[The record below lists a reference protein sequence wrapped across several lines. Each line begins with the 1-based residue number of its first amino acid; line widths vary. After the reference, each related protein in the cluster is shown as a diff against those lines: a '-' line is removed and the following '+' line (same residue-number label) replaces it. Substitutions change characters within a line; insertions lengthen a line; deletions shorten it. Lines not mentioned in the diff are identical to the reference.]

1 MARLK
6 AMRAALAGTALAA
19 LALPGA
25 PLAQTAQGATDED
38 AGAIVVT
45 ARRVEERLQ
54 DVPIAVS
61 ALGGADLARQQLDD
75 LSDIAEKTVGFA
87 FENFTGI
94 TVQPVI
100 RGQTNLR
107 IDSPVLNV
115 AFYLDGVYLQRGYF
129 VDQSLLELERVEII
143 KGPQSALYGRNAFAG
158 AVNMVS
164 RRPDLDDWFVKVGG
178 TVGNYDRYD
187 WRAAFNLPILPDR
200 LAVFFNYAHSEF
212 DGSWKNNHPLANE
225 RGATTRGRLGG
236 WDKDTYQAR
245 VLIKPTNWLTLDA
258 EYIRTDRLLEA
269 PANYTISTTGLVN
282 TVNTLN
288 CSPRAALT
296 PPFAVENRLLCGEVP
311 VTPSLRPGER
321 RPPGL
326 VIDPRAFSLK
336 GPTQFIT
343 AKAEFAPEGSP
354 ITATYQFGFT
364 KANVLG
370 RGSPMRDPTTPVVL
384 FGQNFGTIFDSSGTE
399 SEFKGASHEVRFT
412 YTPESN
418 WRALVGFNYSYTRDI
433 NSNASESAPTLSL
446 TPPNPNQLFPIG
458 PGLPFP
464 SGFFQRNT
472 YIQRTENIFSAF
484 FFLGWKPTDRF
495 ELSFEGRYT
504 KEDLDLIDFLT
515 RDPAN
520 PAIQASNPFRSR
532 RDTGYFTP
540 RITGSFRVTPDN
552 LLYASVARGVKSGG
566 LNGNTPFVGQRAYQ
580 EETNWTYEI
589 GAKNQFFDRALTL
602 NVAAYYTDWQDLQT
616 TAVRLTATGGPPNF
630 IGIVPTTIGNIG
642 GVNVWGLEAEGA
654 WRITP
659 ALTLDF
665 GASYNRSRYKDGSFS
680 QRLGAS
686 QNCDG
691 TVCAPVTLPGQPFP
705 VLLVEG
711 NQLERVPEIDSF
723 AGLTFEGD
731 LPNGW
736 GFFVRGDVTYQTKI
750 FLDETNLNWVSDRL
764 LANASAGL
772 SIGPVDLRFWVKNLA
787 DKKYVSN
794 SLVLIGTG
802 GALSASYVPNLGDR
816 RTFGV
821 TGSVAFGPGAR
832 R

>member
-1 MARLK
+1 MAYRIARCAVL
-6 AMRAALAGTALAA
+6 AGAALSALAA
-19 LALPGA
+19 PGVA
-25 PLAQTAQGATDED
+25 WGQAGPPAVEED
-38 AGAIVVT
+38 AGSIVVT

-61 ALGGADLARQQLDD
+61 ALSGGDLARQQLDD

-107 IDSPVLNV
+107 IDSPVQNV
-115 AFYLDGVYLQRGYF
+115 AFFLDGIYLQRGYL
-129 VDQSLLELERVEII
+129 VDQALLELERVEVI

-158 AVNMVS
+158 AVNLVS
-164 RRPDLDDWFVKVGG
+164 RRPDLEDWFVKAGG
-178 TVGNYDRYD
+178 TVGNRERYD
-187 WRAAFNLPILPDR
+187 WRAAINLPVLPER
-200 LAVFFNYAHSEF
+200 VALFFNYAHSEF
-212 DGSWKNNHPLANE
+212 DGTWKNNHPLASPG
-225 RGATTRGRLGG
+225 RFTRGRLGG

-245 VLIKPTNWLTLDA
+245 LLIKPVDSLTLDA
-258 EYIRTDRLLEA
+258 EYIRTERLLEA
-269 PANYTISTTGLVN
+269 PANYTISTIGLVN
-282 TVNTLN
+282 SVNTLN
-288 CSPRAALT
+288 CSPRPGLT
-296 PPFAVENRLLCGEVP
+296 PPFRVENRLFCGEMP
-311 VTPSLRPGER
+311 VTPTLVAGER

-336 GPTQFIT
+336 GPTEFIT
-343 AKAEFAPEGSP
+343 AKVEFAPEGTP
-354 ITATYQFGFT
+354 ITATYQFGLT
-364 KANVLG
+364 KAKVLG
-370 RGSPMRDPTTPVVL
+370 RGSPARDPTTPTII

-412 YTPESN
+412 FNNDGP
-418 WRALVGFNYSYTRDI
+418 WRALIGFNYSYTRDLA
-433 NSNASESAPTLSL
+433 SNASESAPSLSL
-446 TPPNPNQLFPIG
+446 VDPDPNQLFPIG

-472 YIQRTENIFSAF
+472 YIQRTENIFSGF
-484 FFLGWKPTDRF
+484 FFFGWQATDRL

-504 KEDLDLIDFLT
+504 GEELDLIDFLT
-515 RDPAN
+515 REPTN
-520 PAIQASNPFRSR
+520 PAIQAFNPFRSR
-532 RDTGYFTP
+532 RSTDYFTP
-540 RITGSFRVTPDN
+540 RITASFKLTPDN

-566 LNGNTPFVGQRAYQ
+566 LNGNTPFVGQRQYG
-580 EETNWTYEI
+580 EETNWTYEL

-602 NVAAYYTDWQDLQT
+602 NLAAYYTDWQDLQT

-630 IGIVPTTIGNIG
+630 IGIVPTLIGNVG
-642 GVNVWGLEAEGA
+642 GVNVIGLEAEGA

-665 GASYNRSRYKDGSFS
+665 GASWNRSRYKDGSFS

-691 TVCAPVTLPGQPFP
+691 VVCATTTVPSVPFP
-705 VLLVEG
+705 VLFIEG
-711 NQLERVPEIDSF
+711 NQLERVPKIDSF
-723 AGLTFEGD
+723 AGLTFEGEFA
-731 LPNGW
+731 NGW
-736 GFFVRGDVTYQTKI
+736 GFFVRGDVTYQTRI
-750 FLDETNLNWVSDRL
+750 FLDETNLSWVSDRL
-764 LANASAGL
+764 LGNASAGL
-772 SIGPVDLRFWVKNLA
+772 TIGPVDLRLWVKNIA

-802 GALSASYVPNLGDR
+802 GALSASYVPNLGER
-816 RTFGV
+816 RTFGL